1 MANMG
6 TTGTINITKDMMD
19 KAITAIDTYQTT
31 ITNLNTEL
39 LAEID
44 GIIPSSFSGS
54 AATGFKAFY
63 TKNIEPTT
71 GENLTKMLKS
81 LKTICETVKKQIPG
95 DTEGVDD
102 KLGTGNTNA
111 GKSEDNK

>member
-54 AATGFKAFY
+54 AATGFKTFY
-63 TKNIEPTT
+63 NKNIEPNT

-111 GKSEDNK
+111 GKSEDK

>member
-44 GIIPSSFSGS
+44 GIIP
-54 AATGFKAFY
+54 
-63 TKNIEPTT
+63 
-71 GENLTKMLKS
+71 
-81 LKTICETVKKQIPG
+81 
-95 DTEGVDD
+95 
-102 KLGTGNTNA
+102 
-111 GKSEDNK
+111 

>member
-1 MANMG
+1 MCIRDRPN
-6 TTGTINITKDMMD
+6 
-19 KAITAIDTYQTT
+19 
-31 ITNLNTEL
+31 
-39 LAEID
+39 
-44 GIIPSSFSGS
+44 
-54 AATGFKAFY
+54 
-63 TKNIEPTT
+63 T

-111 GKSEDNK
+111 GKSEDK

>member
-19 KAITAIDTYQTT
+19 KAITAIDTYQAT

-44 GIIPSSFSGS
+44 GLIPSSFSGS
-54 AATGFKAFY
+54 AAPGFKTFY
-63 TKNIEPTT
+63 T
-71 GENLTKMLKS
+71 S
-81 LKTICETVKKQIPG
+81 V
-95 DTEGVDD
+95 DTEVVDD
-102 KLGTGNTNA
+102 KLGTLITYSL
-111 GKSEDNK
+111 KSLDNIYDEMKWQIVKLLMQM

>member
-44 GIIPSSFSGS
+44 GIILHPFLVQQLLDLRH
-54 AATGFKAFY
+54 F
-63 TKNIEPTT
+63 ILRIL
-71 GENLTKMLKS
+71 NL
-81 LKTICETVKKQIPG
+81 IRVKI
-95 DTEGVDD
+95 
-102 KLGTGNTNA
+102 
-111 GKSEDNK
+111 